1 MSFTDDLQ
9 ITIPDDNDAS
19 QQDIDTI
26 MLNENIVK
34 YNKFQYDILELER
47 RQNII
52 TRADDIEYILFKDE
66 ICSLDKLLY
75 EIEKYNR
82 ILGKKLKDNSVYMES
97 LDRFNSLNIRFKAHK
112 KNMEYSNKEFKHK
125 HDNLNEQLKIMKSK
139 LRA

>member
-82 ILGKKLKDNSVYMES
+82 MLGKKLKDNSVYMES